1 MSKLAI
7 LSAILF
13 TSIIAAAYPVEPWP
27 LQNGPGGAPPPPTPA
42 ELAAAQAAQQAQMAA
57 YQDYLQ
63 QQQQAA
69 QQAMSTGNNELANSF
84 GNMMPGGANG
94 MGTQS
99 VTTPNGNGLDVTGP
113 SGTTTNGSPNYF
125 VNGCSNQKGKFGF
138 RYIKDDEKLTC
149 SNPDSC
155 SQKPPGCDAKI
166 EINEGLSNFMEK
178 HLSACIQQAIKA
190 ATGGK
195 LQPVETGKI
204 YNAGIM
210 GDHRHQNGGSSLH
223 NRGLAID
230 VKGIEVNGRTYVY
243 DKDTDPESKKFF
255 AELRICWG
263 AAVEKERPGCLA
275 SRRNGVA
282 QGTIGEENAD
292 HHHHLHLSFPYCA
305 AEARRLGLNIAF
317 LQLIMPLAQA
327 AEKPAA
333 PYEKVPEPGT
343 TTSKSMKVKNGSL
356 TVSVRDGHG
365 EPVGADHTIT
375 LSVECSKKSQVKPD
389 KIEFSACDYKNTK
402 YDEKNDLV
410 IVRYMS
416 SDLVD
421 GRVSCHLP
429 KVRQFK
435 SPCNIP
441 TK

>member
-1 MSKLAI
+1 MSKLVI
-7 LSAILF
+7 LSAMLF
-13 TSIIAAAYPVEPWP
+13 TSIAATAAVEPWP

-42 ELAAAQAAQQAQMAA
+42 EIAATQAAQQAQMAA

-94 MGTQS
+94 MGAQS

-138 RYIKDDEKLTC
+138 RYIKDGEEVVC
-149 SNPDSC
+149 SNPDQC
-155 SQKPPGCDAKI
+155 SKKPPGCDKKF

-178 HLSACIQQAIKA
+178 YLNACVQQAVEA
-190 ATGGK
+190 ATGK
-195 LQPVETGKI
+195 LQPIDSGKI
-204 YNAGIM
+204 YHAGVM
-210 GDHRHQNGGSSLH
+210 GNDAHQAKGTSLH
-223 NRGLAID
+223 NKGLAID
-230 VKGIEVNGRTYVY
+230 VKGIEVNGRTYIY
-243 DKDTDPESKKFF
+243 DENADSQSKKFF
-255 AELRICWG
+255 AKLRTCWG
-263 AAVEKERPGCLA
+263 ASVEKERPGCLVA
-275 SRRNGVA
+275 RRSGKP
-282 QGTIGEENAD
+282 QGTIGEED
-292 HHHHLHLSFPYCA
+292 SRHHHHLHLSYPYCT
-305 AEARRLGLNIAF
+305 AEARAKGLNIAF
-317 LQLIMPLAQA
+317 LKLIIPMAQA
-327 AEKPAA
+327 EENQPP
-333 PYEKVPEPGT
+333 PYEQLGEPGT

-356 TVSVRDGHG
+356 TVTVFDGHG
-365 EPVGADHTIT
+365 EPLGADHTIT
-375 LSVECSKKSQVKPD
+375 LSIRCEKKSKAKPAP
-389 KIEFSACDYKNTK
+389 IEFSACDYKETK
-402 YDEKNDLV
+402 YDQKNDLV
-410 IVRYMS
+410 IVKYMA

-435 SPCNIP
+435 SPCNLP